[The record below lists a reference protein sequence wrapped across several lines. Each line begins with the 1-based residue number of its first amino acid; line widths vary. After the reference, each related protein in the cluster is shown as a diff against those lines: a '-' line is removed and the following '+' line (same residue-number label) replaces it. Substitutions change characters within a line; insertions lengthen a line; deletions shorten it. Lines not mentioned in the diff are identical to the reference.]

1 MGSSEEDTPTARVRR
16 VQPPRLRVKPARLR
30 DGEEDLPPPSSR
42 LKEAGP
48 SFSPPS
54 SRLKEAGPAFSPLQ
68 ESQDSEEAA
77 EAGAEVVLRHR
88 GQRHVDEEAAE
99 AGAVELPR
107 HRGQHHGGDR
117 AGGGDDPET
126 PQGRGRTG
134 VKRAA
139 SCGRSSQRP
148 QRERWVTRATSA
160 EIFQREEAAA
170 RSGSPPPGTTP
181 SPVSAISWDYS
192 PATPLAAAT
201 PSPSSL
207 IPLTTP
213 PLAAVAPPAPGASPT
228 SPASPSSPAA
238 PVPPASLAGAP
249 PSPQPALR
257 QGPVPA
263 PDPDPET
270 DTAST
275 LPTQLPV
282 DPTRL
287 PSLDEI
293 FRVKKSVITWVPPS
307 ACADFSR
314 EFTSIIERLSGD
326 MNNIDLWKLFF
337 MLPTCILSSN
347 HKRARRPGSL
357 TLTQTIKSKCQRWRN
372 GEACLLW
379 QEAVAKP
386 RQPRGR
392 QTRKQSATSQ
402 QEWNC
407 RRAAQLTSE
416 GQLHKAIQALT
427 SPGLAAAT
435 DSNLQKM
442 EELHPDSPI
451 PAERNTDVQQIRLSC
466 EDIKHAVM
474 GIRSGTAG
482 GPDGFKISFFKAAI
496 GDSAPG
502 RREKA
507 LVSLTRF
514 CNAIA
519 SGSVPPI
526 VRPFFAAATLFG
538 VEKKDGGIRP
548 IGCGLI
554 IRRVTAR
561 AIMRKIMPR
570 AASFL
575 APHQLAVGV
584 AGGCEAI
591 VHSVRV
597 ALDKDPRLWVLQ
609 CDLVS
614 AYQLVNRDF
623 MLQET
628 LNTFPDIL
636 NFVST
641 LYGQHSPLF
650 FGDNT
655 LWSRTGSTQGCP
667 VAGLL
672 HAIVMHPIIL
682 AAKEAE
688 PNLAVIAAL
697 ADDAT
702 AVGTPDQLRHVVQIM
717 ETMGPERG
725 LTLST
730 DRSVPG
736 KGKTQVWSPDPL
748 FAATA
753 EPDPLDSGTRK
764 VSEPGFTL
772 LGSPVGSQEFISQSL
787 RKSIE
792 KIKITINQL
801 LNIEDSQTEYCLL
814 RACFGLSKIGYLLRT
829 TDTSPHMDLLALFDS
844 IMHSALCELMGSAL
858 SPTAAAQAALPV
870 SLGGLGLREA
880 RDHGP
885 VSYVASVAATLGLI
899 RQLIGPAAVDEGE
912 VDEGEVEAGDVEA
925 GDLEEQIVTCL
936 LTPAVMARLAEVT
949 GVEITRAE
957 VMAGVSQKSLSRKVD
972 EFNREK
978 LLETFANSPRD
989 LARLAILARPHSLDY
1004 LNTVPCANMR
1014 LRPDQWV
1021 IITRFN
1027 LGESVYPADK
1037 PCPTCGSV
1045 SDQGGMH
1052 AFVCGQF
1059 GGDQVSRHN
1068 LLRDNIYVLARDA
1081 GLSPV
1086 KEARFLLPGGRRP
1099 ADILVPNM
1107 GGILGPG
1114 ETSRDLCCDTTVT
1127 FGLRECYI
1135 NRTIEDGS
1143 YPAEAASI
1151 RKQNL
1156 VGDAVREHGLSFAA
1170 LSWSSLGS
1178 MTPTTEK
1185 IITFMAKSKGL
1196 RSGFNVSKT
1205 ISNTF
1210 KILSV
1215 SLQKANS
1222 NLLLNRCPIINAPNV
1237 EDFNLL

>member
-1 MGSSEEDTPTARVRR
+1 MGSSEGVTPVARVRR

-30 DGEEDLPPPSSR
+30 DEEEDLPPPSSR
-42 LKEAGP
+42 LREAGP

-88 GQRHVDEEAAE
+88 GQRLVDEEAAE
-99 AGAVELPR
+99 AGAVEVPR
-107 HRGQHHGGDR
+107 HRGQHHGEDGV
-117 AGGGDDPET
+117 GGGDGSESQDSEEAAEAGAEVVLRHRGQRQVDEEAAEAGAVGVPRHRGQHHGEDGVGGGDGSVT
-126 PQGRGRTG
+126 PLGGGRSG

-148 QRERWVTRATSA
+148 QRERWVTRPTSA
-160 EIFQREEAAA
+160 EIFQREDAAA

-192 PATPLAAAT
+192 PATPSVAAT

-207 IPLTTP
+207 IPLTPP
-213 PLAAVAPPAPGASPT
+213 PLAAVASPAPR
-228 SPASPSSPAA
+228 ASPSSPAA
-238 PVPPASLAGAP
+238 PVPSASLAGSP

-257 QGPVPA
+257 QDQVPA
-263 PDPDPET
+263 PDTDPDPDA
-270 DTAST
+270 DTPGT
-275 LPTQLPV
+275 QPTQMPDL
-282 DPTRL
+282 TKL

-307 ACADFSR
+307 ACTDFSR
-314 EFTSIIERLSGD
+314 EFTSIIEKLSGD
-326 MNNIDLWKLFF
+326 MNNIGLWKLFF

-347 HKRARRPGSL
+347 HKRTRRPGDL
-357 TLTQTIKSKCQRWRN
+357 TLTQTIKSKCQRWRK
-372 GEACLLW
+372 GEADLLW
-379 QEAVAKP
+379 LEAVAKT

-392 QTRKQSATSQ
+392 QPRKQSATSQ

-407 RRAAQLTSE
+407 KRAAKLTSE
-416 GQLHKAIQALT
+416 GQLHKAIQTLT

-435 DSNLQKM
+435 ATNLQKM

-451 PAERNTDVQQIRLSC
+451 PAERHTDVQQIRLSC
-466 EDIKHAVM
+466 DDIKHAVM

-482 GPDGFKISFFKAAI
+482 GPDGHKISFYKAAI

-507 LVSLTRF
+507 LVYLTRF

-526 VRPFFAAATLFG
+526 IRPFFAAATLFG

-623 MLQET
+623 MLEET
-628 LNTFPDIL
+628 LNAFPDIL

-650 FGDNT
+650 YGDNT

-688 PNLAVIAAL
+688 PNLAVLAAL

-717 ETMGPERG
+717 ATMGPERG

-764 VSEPGFTL
+764 VSEPGITL
-772 LGSPVGSQEFISQSL
+772 LGSPVGTQEFISQSL

-792 KIKITINQL
+792 KIKLTINQL
-801 LNIEDSQTEYCLL
+801 PNIADSQTEYCLL

-829 TDTSPHMDLLALFDS
+829 TDTSSHMNLLALFDS
-844 IMHSALCELMGSAL
+844 IMHTALCELMGSAL
-858 SPTAAAQAALPV
+858 SATAAAQAALPV

-912 VDEGEVEAGDVEA
+912 VEAGDAEN
-925 GDLEEQIVTCL
+925 GDAEDGDAEEQIVTCL

-972 EFNREK
+972 EFNRDK
-978 LLETFANSPRD
+978 LLESFVNSPRD
-989 LARLAILARPHSLDY
+989 LARLAILAQPHS
-1004 LNTVPCANMR
+1004 PSSR
-1014 LRPDQWV
+1014 SR
-1021 IITRFN
+1021 TR
-1027 LGESVYPADK
+1027 STTSTQSRA
-1037 PCPTCGSV
+1037 PTCA
-1045 SDQGGMH
+1045 SD
-1052 AFVCGQF
+1052 
-1059 GGDQVSRHN
+1059 R
-1068 LLRDNIYVLARDA
+1068 
-1081 GLSPV
+1081 
-1086 KEARFLLPGGRRP
+1086 
-1099 ADILVPNM
+1099 
-1107 GGILGPG
+1107 
-1114 ETSRDLCCDTTVT
+1114 TS
-1127 FGLRECYI
+1127 G
-1135 NRTIEDGS
+1135 
-1143 YPAEAASI
+1143 
-1151 RKQNL
+1151 
-1156 VGDAVREHGLSFAA
+1156 
-1170 LSWSSLGS
+1170 
-1178 MTPTTEK
+1178 
-1185 IITFMAKSKGL
+1185 
-1196 RSGFNVSKT
+1196 
-1205 ISNTF
+1205 
-1210 KILSV
+1210 
-1215 SLQKANS
+1215 
-1222 NLLLNRCPIINAPNV
+1222 
-1237 EDFNLL
+1237 

>member
-99 AGAVELPR
+99 AGAVDVPR

-688 PNLAVIAAL
+688 PNLAVLAAL

-717 ETMGPERG
+717 ATMGPERG

-912 VDEGEVEAGDVEA
+912 VDEGEVEAGDAEA
-925 GDLEEQIVTCL
+925 GDPEEQIVTCL
-936 LTPAVMARLAEVT
+936 LTPAVMARLAEVA